1 VLVTDVAPDSP
12 AAEADL
18 KAGDIVLE
26 VNRKPVGSVAT
37 LRAEVA
43 KIADGKPLLLLV
55 RPAEGGDRFAALA
68 AR

>member
-1 VLVTDVAPDSP
+1 
-12 AAEADL
+12 
-18 KAGDIVLE
+18 VLE

-55 RPAEGGDRFAALA
+55 RPAEGGDRFAALK
-68 AR
+68 ARAGDDRS